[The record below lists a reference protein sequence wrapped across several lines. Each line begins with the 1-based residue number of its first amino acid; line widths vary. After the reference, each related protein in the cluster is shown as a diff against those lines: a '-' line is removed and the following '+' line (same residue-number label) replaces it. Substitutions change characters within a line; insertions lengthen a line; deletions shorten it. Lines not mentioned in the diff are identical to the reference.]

1 MSDALPE
8 PSFVER
14 DPRGLTAQ
22 MVADYEAMV
31 GRKLQP
37 AQVERLLVDVIA
49 YRESLVRIAIQEAAK
64 QNLLAYAAFPM
75 LDHLGD
81 LLGVRRL
88 PPASAVA
95 TLRFVLDAARS
106 GVTIVSSGTRVRSGD
121 GRAVFATTAP
131 VEIPAGSLFVEV
143 AASAEAPGETG
154 NGYVEGQIAD
164 LLDPLAGI
172 SVVNISTSHGGRAAE
187 TDDRLR
193 RRIREA
199 PRSFSVAGPVGA
211 YRWHAIA
218 AHQSIVDAAVLSPRP
233 GLVRVHILTDKG
245 APSAELLDLV
255 AARLSDD
262 KTRPLTDRVEV
273 MAPIRAPYRIVGSV
287 TLYRAADAAVAM
299 AAVRRAAEV
308 WAAERRAGLGRDLV
322 ESQLIATLS
331 VSGVYRIQLAE
342 PLWRELGP
350 EEWADC
356 TVIDLILAGTADG

>member
-164 LLDPLAGI
+164 LLDLKI
-172 SVVNISTSHGGRAAE
+172 SVNS
-187 TDDRLR
+187 
-193 RRIREA
+193 EA
-199 PRSFSVAGPVGA
+199 DQGSEF
-211 YRWHAIA
+211 
-218 AHQSIVDAAVLSPRP
+218 
-233 GLVRVHILTDKG
+233 ILTF
-245 APSAELLDLV
+245 S
-255 AARLSDD
+255 
-262 KTRPLTDRVEV
+262 
-273 MAPIRAPYRIVGSV
+273 
-287 TLYRAADAAVAM
+287 
-299 AAVRRAAEV
+299 
-308 WAAERRAGLGRDLV
+308 
-322 ESQLIATLS
+322 
-331 VSGVYRIQLAE
+331 
-342 PLWRELGP
+342 
-350 EEWADC
+350 
-356 TVIDLILAGTADG
+356 IL